1 LPCFDLI
8 EENIEVS
15 HIYLVVKIKEGREGM
30 EKLLQENRLMHKII
44 DIKTRTAFRST
55 TVSEK

>member
-1 LPCFDLI
+1 M
-8 EENIEVS
+8 EVS
-15 HIYLVVKIKEGREGM
+15 NIYLVVKINEGCEGM

-44 DIKTRTAFRST
+44 DIKTRTAFRSM